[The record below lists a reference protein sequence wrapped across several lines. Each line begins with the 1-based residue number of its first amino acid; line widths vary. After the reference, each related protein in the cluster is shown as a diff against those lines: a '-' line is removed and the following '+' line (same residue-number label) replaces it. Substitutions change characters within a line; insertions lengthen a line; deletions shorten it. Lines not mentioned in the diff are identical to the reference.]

1 MNIFIVIF
9 AQLLVAPASP
19 APGEAQ
25 VAAIADQSTDEATER
40 MRLTDEFMSAVMAF
54 FEPAFATLGEERGYP
69 GDFEIYPSGSG
80 TAAAAAS
87 IRGEFQ
93 RCMRS
98 GILNLMG
105 ISMRAASSDL
115 NLKDLRTLIL
125 FFRTPEAAHL
135 YKLLERSQRK
145 QLKAAEQ
152 AELERHGASGPMR
165 RLLRSFNKVDA
176 REGAEAS
183 IRACV
188 DARTVRLEREGFE
201 PHDR

>member
-9 AQLLVAPASP
+9 AQLLVAPSP

-25 VAAIADQSTDEATER
+25 VAAIADQSTEEATER

-54 FEPAFATLGEERGYP
+54 FEPAFAALGEERGYP
-69 GDFEIYPSGSG
+69 GDFEIHPSGSG
-80 TAAAAAS
+80 TSAAAAS

-105 ISMRAASSDL
+105 ISMRAASADL
-115 NLKDLRTLIL
+115 NLKDLRTLIP

-135 YKLLERSQRK
+135 YQLLERSQRK
-145 QLKAAEQ
+145 QLKAAER
-152 AELERHGASGPMR
+152 AELERHGASGAMR
-165 RLLRSFNKVDA
+165 RLLKSFNKVDA

-183 IRACV
+183 IRTCV
-188 DARTVRLEREGFE
+188 DARTARLEREGFE